1 MSEMTFV
8 GDRRVDQRSW
18 AVLPMRVEPDDR
30 PIFGDDACAKN
41 RTLAPRTVTLIEALG
56 PPEAYSFSSLA
67 AGATIAEHRHHRPL
81 ATASLSLSG
90 GKLATIRVGNET
102 RSYVDGGWL
111 IFDYTQP
118 HEVINGGSEPRIVL
132 LVLVEPRR

>member
-1 MSEMTFV
+1 VLGAHWHEMRAEAISTKSQMTFV

-67 AGATIAEHRHHRPL
+67 AGATIAEHRH
-81 ATASLSLSG
+81 
-90 GKLATIRVGNET
+90 
-102 RSYVDGGWL
+102 
-111 IFDYTQP
+111 
-118 HEVINGGSEPRIVL
+118 EVINGGSEPRIVL